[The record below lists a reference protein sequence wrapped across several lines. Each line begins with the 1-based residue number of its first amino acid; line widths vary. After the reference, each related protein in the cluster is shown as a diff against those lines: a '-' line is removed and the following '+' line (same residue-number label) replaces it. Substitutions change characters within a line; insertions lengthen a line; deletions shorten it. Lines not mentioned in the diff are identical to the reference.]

1 MFAKTEKFSV
11 APELAV
17 ESGIKTLRTAF
28 DSSERL
34 VALNLNTAR
43 ALLED
48 GTAGIKAMMTAKS
61 PEALM
66 SVQSAMVRPMA
77 EKVLAYYRNCYEV
90 MAQTLEET
98 VKPYE
103 AQFAEINK
111 NLASEMEKAAAASP
125 IGAEVAVAAV
135 KSSIAA
141 ANSTFDQVSRAS
153 RQAVDMAETNMT
165 AATEAAVKA
174 ISTPLVAVESADVEA
189 APAASRRGP
198 RKTA

>member
-1 MFAKTEKFSV
+1 MFAKIENLSV
-11 APELAV
+11 SPELVV

-34 VALNLNTAR
+34 AALNLNTAR

-48 GTAGIKAMMTAKS
+48 GTASVKAMLAVKS
-61 PEALM
+61 PEELVSLQAAL
-66 SVQSAMVRPMA
+66 VRPMA
-77 EKVLAYYRNCYEV
+77 EKMLAYYRNCYEV

-98 VKPYE
+98 VKPFE
-103 AQFAEINK
+103 SQFAAINK
-111 NLASEMEKAAAASP
+111 NIASELEKAAAASP
-125 IGAEVAVAAV
+125 VGAEVAVAAV

-153 RQAVDMAETNMT
+153 RQAVEMAESNLT

-174 ISTPLVAVESADVEA
+174 ISTPLVAVETPAAEA
-189 APAASRRGP
+189 APAAARRTP